1 MNLIKLNLRKMSC
14 SICKKN
20 VTNKNSE
27 TKCCGLLVCS
37 DCGIKTYYCP
47 CCKKEVAR
55 FIQDEIYHGNP
66 SLRYLTFSEQNYQEI
81 RYGSNPLKT
90 AIERN
95 NLSAVQ
101 VLSKI
106 CEKEKYISD
115 LAIEY
120 GNTEI
125 IRCLNNEGFYF
136 KSRTPLQL
144 LDDYVF
150 LDIREA
156 AEIGNIL

>member
-47 CCKKEVAR
+47 CCKKEVVR

-66 SLRYLTFSEQNYQEI
+66 SLRYLTFSGQNYQEI